1 MADYVPPLRDIRFV
15 LEQLVDLD
23 GLSKLEA
30 YGHADPDTVFGVIEE
45 SGRFMAD
52 VVGPLNRPGDAVG
65 STLDGDGKV
74 TTPPGFSEAYRQ
86 YVDAGW
92 GAVPFPPEFGGGG
105 FPWLVTV
112 VMQEMLASASLGFST
127 CPVLTQGAIDMLT
140 QHGSPGQQ
148 ATFLEKMV
156 SGEWT
161 GTMNLTEPQA
171 GSDLG
176 AVRTKAV
183 PAGDGTWRI
192 TGQKI
197 FITFGEHDLA
207 GNIIHLVLARVPGAP
222 PGTKGISCFI
232 VPKYL
237 VNEDGSLGARND
249 LRCVS
254 IEHKLGIRASP
265 TCVMSF
271 GDAGGAVGYLIGEAN
286 QGMRY
291 MFTMMNTARLSVGV
305 QGLAIAERAYQDALR
320 YAQERRQGRAVGA
333 PAGEP
338 SPIVE
343 HPDVRRMLLTMKAY
357 IEAMRAMLYTNA
369 VSIDLA
375 RHHPDRAEREARRE
389 LADLLTP
396 ISKAWCTDL
405 GVDLTSI
412 GLQVH
417 GGMGYVEETGVAQ
430 YLRDS
435 RIAPIYEGT
444 NGIQAIDLVIRKVPM
459 RGGGVVKDLLAQMEA
474 LDRELSAAGSE
485 LGGVRSALA
494 NGVSALRE
502 ATDWIM
508 SHGLAE
514 PNDAL
519 AGAAPYLRLSGLV
532 IGGWLMARSALAA
545 SRLLRQRGR
554 LRRGLPP
561 GEDRH
566 RPFLHRAAAPPDR
579 RPAPRSH
586 RWRRTPLPGRSQP
599 GGPWVA
605 AAGASH
611 GSPQGTCH
619 RQGRRH

>member
-1 MADYVPPLRDIRFV
+1 MAEYIPPLRDIRFV

-30 YGHADPDTVFGVIEE
+30 YAHADPGTVLGVIEE
-45 SGRFMAD
+45 SGEFIAE
-52 VVGPLNRPGDAVG
+52 VVGPLNRVADTVG
-65 STLDGDGKV
+65 STLDGDGNV
-74 TTPPGFSEAYRQ
+74 TTPPGFKEAYRQ
-86 YVDAGW
+86 YVEAGW
-92 GAVPFPPEFGGGG
+92 GSVPFPAEFGGGG
-105 FPWLVTV
+105 FPWLVAV
-112 VMQEMLASASLGFST
+112 VMQEMLASASMGFSLL
-127 CPVLTQGAIDMLT
+127 PLLTQGAIDMLA
-140 QHGSPGQQ
+140 QHGSPAQQ
-148 ATFLEKMV
+148 ATYAEKMV
-156 SGEWT
+156 TGEWA

-176 AVRTKAV
+176 AVRATAS

-254 IEHKLGIRASP
+254 IEHKLGIHASP
-265 TCVMSF
+265 TCVMSY

-305 QGLAIAERAYQDALR
+305 QGLSIAERAYQDALR
-320 YAQERRQGRAVGA
+320 YAQERRQGRAAGA

-338 SPIVE
+338 SLIVE

-357 IEAMRAMLYTNA
+357 VEAMRVLLYTNA

-375 RHHPDRAEREARRE
+375 RHHPDQAEQEARRE
-389 LADLLTP
+389 LVDLLTP

-405 GVDLTSI
+405 GVELSSI

-435 RIAPIYEGT
+435 RISPIYEGT
-444 NGIQAIDLVIRKVPM
+444 NGIQAIDLVMRKVPM
-459 RGGGVVKDLLAQMEA
+459 RGGAVVSDLLAQMEG
-474 LDRELSAAGSE
+474 LGPELAAAGPE
-485 LGGVRSALA
+485 LAGIWPMLA
-494 NGVSALRE
+494 DGVSVLRE
-502 ATDWIM
+502 ATSWIL
-508 SHGLAE
+508 SRGQAE

-519 AGAAPYLRLSGLV
+519 AGAMPYLRLSGLV
-532 IGGWLMARSALAA
+532 IGGWLLARSALAA
-545 SRLLRQRGR
+545 SRLLPDASGSDALFLQDKIGTARFYAGQ
-554 LRRGLPP
+554 LLP
-561 GEDRH
+561 
-566 RPFLHRAAAPPDR
+566 
-579 RPAPRSH
+579 
-586 RWRRTPLPGRSQP
+586 Q
-599 GGPWVA
+599 
-605 AAGASH
+605 AAGLLPAVTA
-611 GSPQGTCH
+611 GAGPLF
-619 RQGRRH
+619 RVDLGRATLG